1 LPISALFQER
11 PWDGGF
17 IVSRPYEVKATT
29 AILACMGRKISIRR
43 AVATDADE
51 MSALFSAA
59 LKSMP
64 FFPKLHSDEEDRTFV
79 HAFVWNSETWIVLID
94 GRIAGLASIDG
105 HRLDHLYVHPAR
117 RNEGIGLML
126 LDRVKAQRPNG
137 FDLWTFQAN
146 KGARRFYERHGLE
159 AVERTDGSRNEERLP
174 DVRYAWSPVLEV

>member
-29 AILACMGRKISIRR
+29 GILACMGRKISIRR

-51 MSALFSAA
+51 TAALFTAA

-64 FFPKLHSDEEDRTFV
+64 FFPKLHDDEEDREFV
-79 HAFVWNSETWIVLID
+79 RAFIWESETWIVLID
-94 GRIAGLASIDG
+94 GRIAGFASIERD
-105 HRLDHLYVHPAR
+105 RLDHLYVHPDR
-117 RNEGIGLML
+117 RDDGIGSML
-126 LDRVKAQRPNG
+126 LDYVKQQRPNG

-159 AVERTDGSRNEERLP
+159 AVERTDGHRNEEQLP
-174 DVRYAWSPVLEV
+174 DVRYAWSPHL

>member
-1 LPISALFQER
+1 MR
-11 PWDGGF
+11 GF
-17 IVSRPYEVKATT
+17 IVLPAHEVKAKRLFWPGM
-29 AILACMGRKISIRR
+29 APKITIRR

-51 MSALFSAA
+51 TAALFSAA

-64 FFPKLHSDEEDRTFV
+64 FFPKLHDDDEDR
-79 HAFVWNSETWIVLID
+79 AFVRAFIWESETWIVLID

-105 HRLDHLYVHPAR
+105 DRLDHLYVHPGL

-126 LDRVKAQRPNG
+126 LDQVKARRPGG

-159 AVERTDGSRNEERLP
+159 AVERTDGERNEEKLP
-174 DVRYAWSPVLEV
+174 DVRYAWLGS